1 MAHAATA
8 TPATEVRVN
17 RFLAQVYLIMSLGL
31 VVTALVATWVSSN
44 ARLLFRVAADPWFAF
59 GLFIIQIIVVI
70 ALSAAAMRLAPAVA
84 ALLFLLYSALTGLT
98 ISSIFLVYT
107 QETIGYIFWITAGTF
122 FVTSL
127 FGLLFKRDLSASGNV
142 LFMLL
147 LGWMI
152 AWLFSWLLHF
162 SSINW
167 LLTFLG
173 IALFVGLT
181 AHDTQRLKQIG
192 TQLGEHP
199 AEPEYSSGSGLAVLG
214 ALTLYLDFI
223 NLFLLMLR
231 ASRQR

>member
-1 MAHAATA
+1 MAHTAAA
-8 TPATEVRVN
+8 MPATEVRVN

-142 LFMLL
+142 LLMLL

-152 AWLFSWLLHF
+152 AWLFSWLLPF

-231 ASRQR
+231 ASRRR